1 MHILGFGDPD
11 LRSDSCEYSVIYT
24 KWSSS
29 NRRFEAKRIR
39 GKRDFSLTFHIPGV
53 SPWISA
59 ASKNLSKNRTFLSG
73 KNCIVL
79 KEKKKKDPDQLEL
92 QKDLTVLLSNAFE
105 TITKHF
111 NSLHGIMIMNFS
123 ILFFKTYIMFYVPA
137 YQQIDLIMYSR
148 VHSFV

>member
-11 LRSDSCEYSVIYT
+11 LRSDSCEYLVIYT

-29 NRRFEAKRIR
+29 NRKYEAKRIR

-59 ASKNLSKNRTFLSG
+59 ASKTLFKSRTFLSG

-79 KEKKKKDPDQLEL
+79 KEKKKKKRDPDQLEL
-92 QKDLTVLLSNAFE
+92 EKALPVLLSNAFE
-105 TITKHF
+105 TITKRF
-111 NSLHGIMIMNFS
+111 N
-123 ILFFKTYIMFYVPA
+123 A
-137 YQQIDLIMYSR
+137 
-148 VHSFV
+148 